1 LDYSTQKSYIAVVG
15 DEQDIVSLF
24 REALTQIEGCTVFGF
39 TEPEAALEHF
49 IDNPQYYNLI
59 LTDFRMPEQNGI
71 ELLITMNQIKTSIKT
86 LLMSAFG
93 IRDEEIFQQCK
104 KKQKYHKR
112 FLQKPIALSD
122 LINEVKNQLGN
133 IECFIYISIKCI
145 GEANTPHFL
154 CLDN

>member
-24 REALTQIEGCTVFGF
+24 REALSQIEGCTVFGF

-71 ELLITMNQIKTSIKT
+71 DYS
-86 LLMSAFG
+86 
-93 IRDEEIFQQCK
+93 
-104 KKQKYHKR
+104 
-112 FLQKPIALSD
+112 
-122 LINEVKNQLGN
+122 
-133 IECFIYISIKCI
+133 
-145 GEANTPHFL
+145 
-154 CLDN
+154 

>member
-1 LDYSTQKSYIAVVG
+1 MDYSTQKSYIAVVG

-24 REALTQIEGCTVFGF
+24 REALSQIEGCTVYGF

-49 IDNPQYYNLI
+49 IDNQQYYNLI

-71 ELLITMNQIKTSIKT
+71 ELLITMNQIKPSIKT

-93 IRDEEIFQQCK
+93 IRDEEIFQQYK
-104 KKQKYHKR
+104 NKSIING

-122 LINEVKNQLGN
+122 LINEVKNQLGQKN
-133 IECFIYISIKCI
+133 KES
-145 GEANTPHFL
+145 
-154 CLDN
+154 